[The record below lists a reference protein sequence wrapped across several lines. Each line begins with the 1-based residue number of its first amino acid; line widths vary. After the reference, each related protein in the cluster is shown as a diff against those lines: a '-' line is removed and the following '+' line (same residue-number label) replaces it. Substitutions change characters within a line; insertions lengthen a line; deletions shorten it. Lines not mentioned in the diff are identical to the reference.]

1 MGTRCAERYGHTGED
16 RDDGLVDGLNLLLL
30 EEVAREEG
38 RYEEAYRDEDG
49 PRGERLALRD
59 IICWTASASN
69 KLWKLPPRVS
79 VARDG
84 FGWEDRGDNAYL
96 QDRYHRRQR
105 GLQQIIS
112 ITSANTHPQNLP

>member
-1 MGTRCAERYGHTGED
+1 MLARRKGKTRCAERYGHTGED

-59 IICWTASASN
+59 IICWTASAPN
-69 KLWKLPPRVS
+69 KLWRLH
-79 VARDG
+79 
-84 FGWEDRGDNAYL
+84 RGYRLFAMGS
-96 QDRYHRRQR
+96 R
-105 GLQQIIS
+105 GGEG
-112 ITSANTHPQNLP
+112 